1 MAGVLSLLKYCIP
14 YLSRDTL
21 ASNTESQLMTG
32 IFQPVIRILSSY
44 TLTFPGGF
52 SARQAICRSYIDV
65 LTVVCLKLE
74 REFARD
80 YMTAPLQQ
88 FFSCFE
94 LERMRTIKM
103 NEKKEGSSPLAYE
116 TSFNDALE
124 LERAPEEKEEKHISG

>member
-1 MAGVLSLLKYCIP
+1 
-14 YLSRDTL
+14 
-21 ASNTESQLMTG
+21 MTG

-44 TLTFPGGF
+44 TLKFPGGF

-94 LERMRTIKM
+94 LERMKTMKM
-103 NEKKEGSSPLAYE
+103 NEKKHGFSPLANY
-116 TSFNDALE
+116 TSFNDGLE
-124 LERAPEEKEEKHISG
+124 LDGASEEKDEGHMSGWFCKSMTDT